1 MTMTEYNLLIALLVL
16 ALVWAGVVTGL
27 YLDAKREVKITKH
40 VLFTLVQDKAE
51 RERFFTGFEKV
62 LEGRLND

>member
-1 MTMTEYNLLIALLVL
+1 MTEYNLLIALLVL

>member
-1 MTMTEYNLLIALLVL
+1 MTEYNLLIALLIL

-27 YLDAKREVKITKH
+27 WLDARREVHITKR
-40 VLFTLVQDKAE
+40 VILTLVQDKEE

-62 LEGRLND
+62 LGGKLNG

>member
-1 MTMTEYNLLIALLVL
+1 MTEYNLLIALLIL

-27 YLDAKREVKITKH
+27 WLDAKREVKITKH
-40 VLFTLVQDKAE
+40 VLLTLVQDKEE

-62 LEGRLND
+62 LGGKLNG

>member
-1 MTMTEYNLLIALLVL
+1 MTEYNLLIALLVL

-40 VLFTLVQDKAE
+40 VLLTLVQDKAE

-62 LEGRLND
+62 LGGRLND